1 MRSSRALGG
10 CGRIAAFVVCIAH
23 VPHETAKRGDEG
35 ELRVLRMTT
44 IQAREDAYGVDQKK
58 KKKKLEVISARVVVG
73 REVGSL
79 PTLRLLYEPEGLDSE
94 GGILRQNSRHIRIN
108 G

>member
-1 MRSSRALGG
+1 
-10 CGRIAAFVVCIAH
+10 
-23 VPHETAKRGDEG
+23 
-35 ELRVLRMTT
+35 MTT